1 MTISKFSNL
10 ASLALA
16 ALPVFVI
23 LAAINASLLVGAAG
37 L

>member
-1 MTISKFSNL
+1 MTVSKFSNF

-16 ALPVFVI
+16 VLPVFVV
-23 LAAINASLLVGAAG
+23 LAAINASHIVGAAG